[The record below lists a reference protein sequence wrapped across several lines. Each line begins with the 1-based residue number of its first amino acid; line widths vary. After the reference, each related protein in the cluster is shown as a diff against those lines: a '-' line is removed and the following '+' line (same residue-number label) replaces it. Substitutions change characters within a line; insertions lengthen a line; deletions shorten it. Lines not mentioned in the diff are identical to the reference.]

1 MVGNV
6 TIQGQIVG
14 TATFDGAKI
23 SAVVTVAPQITAT
36 VIFGKSG
43 VTVHNELT
51 GRDAADAHPIAS
63 ITDLPETLQAIAD
76 SIPAP
81 LVFTPENVSN
91 KKTTLTNRET
101 DYPSTSAV
109 NRLNELMQTD
119 SPEFADTQLTTLQS
133 DANLGVIPDLEATWI
148 GATAK
153 SVLSYLQKL
162 VSKVYAIN
170 SRVEVLEDNCILK
183 YVVAENCVSIT
194 IDKDKHGNPFN
205 FVEGDEIIIDVI
217 ATYSGGV
224 GLANRTWVLING
236 NLYYDMGTNF
246 NLGGL
251 VAAGT
256 GISEYS
262 TYNIKI
268 IGDKAIG
275 TASSEY
281 NPTSTSC
288 ANTSSKFR
296 TKFSITSITSFCFFV
311 GAVANSLIDAG
322 SIIII
327 KKV

>member
-1 MVGNV
+1 MVGNL
-6 TIQGQIVG
+6 TIQGQIAG

-23 SAVVTVAPQITAT
+23 SAVVTIAPPINAT

-51 GRDAADAHPIAS
+51 GRDAVDVHPKES
-63 ITDLPETLQAIAD
+63 ITGLKLA
-76 SIPAP
+76 
-81 LVFTPENVSN
+81 
-91 KKTTLTNRET
+91 
-101 DYPSTSAV
+101 
-109 NRLNELMQTD
+109 D
-119 SPEFADTQLTTLQS
+119 SPEFANTQLNTLQS
-133 DANLGVIPDLEATWI
+133 DANGGIIPDLEATWI

-162 VSKVYAIN
+162 VSKVYSIN

-183 YVVAENCVSIT
+183 YVVPENCVSIT

-217 ATYSGGV
+217 ATYSSGA
-224 GLANRTWVLING
+224 GLANRVWVRINDKV
-236 NLYYDMGTNF
+236 YYDMGTNF

-251 VAAGT
+251 VAASV

-296 TKFSITSITSFCFFV
+296 TKFSITSITSFYFFV
-311 GAVANSLIDAG
+311 GVAANSLIDAG